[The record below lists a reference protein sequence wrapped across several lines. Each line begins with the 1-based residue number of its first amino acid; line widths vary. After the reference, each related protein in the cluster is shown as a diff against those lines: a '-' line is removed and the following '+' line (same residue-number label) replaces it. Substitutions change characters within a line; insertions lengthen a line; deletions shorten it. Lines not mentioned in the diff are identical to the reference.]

1 MAIKEDDDK
10 EDDDEVGF
18 NESSVR
24 DKRIEKLAHV
34 NSSCVRDSKERRDY
48 INLLHFH
55 LFHFVVIFFRF
66 HSVGCL

>member
-34 NSSCVRDSKERRDY
+34 NSSCVRDSKENRNYKLTAFPFVPFCRY
-48 INLLHFH
+48 ILP
-55 LFHFVVIFFRF
+55 IP
-66 HSVGCL
+66 